1 MNNVSKIGVAL
12 LAGVAIG
19 AVIGIMLAPEKGAE
33 TRSKLKKL
41 LKDWGG
47 KLTDFSEEE
56 ADELSKL
63 KGTLKA
69 EMNKKA

>member
-1 MNNVSKIGVAL
+1 
-12 LAGVAIG
+12 
-19 AVIGIMLAPEKGAE
+19 MLAPEKGAK
-33 TRSKLKKL
+33 TRSSLKKL

>member
-12 LAGVAIG
+12 LAGVAMG

-33 TRSKLKKL
+33 TRIKLKKL

>member
-1 MNNVSKIGVAL
+1 
-12 LAGVAIG
+12 
-19 AVIGIMLAPEKGAE
+19 MLAPEKGVE
-33 TRSKLKKL
+33 TRSTLKKF
-41 LKDWGG
+41 LKDWAG

>member
-33 TRSKLKKL
+33 TRSTLKKL

-56 ADELSKL
+56 ANELNKL
-63 KGTLKA
+63 KDTLKA
-69 EMNKKA
+69 EMSKKA

>member
-33 TRSKLKKL
+33 TRSTLKKL
-41 LKDWGG
+41 LKDCGG
-47 KLTDFSEEE
+47 KLTDLSEEE
-56 ADELSKL
+56 ANKLGKL
-63 KGTLKA
+63 KDTLKT
-69 EMNKKA
+69 EMSKKA

>member
-47 KLTDFSEEE
+47 KLTDLSEEE
-56 ADELSKL
+56 ADELGKL
-63 KGTLKA
+63 KDTLKA
-69 EMNKKA
+69 EMSKKA

>member
-1 MNNVSKIGVAL
+1 VAL

-33 TRSKLKKL
+33 TRSTVKKL
-41 LKDWGG
+41 LKDWGS

-56 ADELSKL
+56 ADELTEL
-63 KGTLKA
+63 KNTLKA

>member
-33 TRSKLKKL
+33 TRSTVKKL
-41 LKDWGG
+41 LKDWGS

-56 ADELSKL
+56 ADELTEL
-63 KGTLKA
+63 KNTLKA

>member
-33 TRSKLKKL
+33 TRSRLKKL

-47 KLTDFSEEE
+47 KLTDLSEEE
-56 ADELSKL
+56 ADELGKL
-63 KGTLKA
+63 KDTLKA
-69 EMNKKA
+69 EMSKKA

>member
-12 LAGVAIG
+12 LAGVAMG

-33 TRSKLKKL
+33 TRSNLKKL

-56 ADELSKL
+56 ADELNKL

>member
-33 TRSKLKKL
+33 TRSALKKL

-47 KLTDFSEEE
+47 ELTDFSEEE
-56 ADELSKL
+56 EIELSKL
-63 KGTLKA
+63 KDTLKA

>member
-33 TRSKLKKL
+33 TRSALKKL

-56 ADELSKL
+56 ANELSKL
-63 KGTLKA
+63 KDTLKA